1 MGNQSSTSSKS
12 GQIPAASIGS
22 MGPLR
27 KTTTGFRRPMPDE
40 SELERRF
47 NEVLL
52 QMDLPPERAKH
63 LRSFDSSK
71 KWDIICDQEQ
81 VQARDPPSVYL
92 GKIKTYLDPTASKSS
107 KKIKSLG
114 DNTSTQVL
122 RDIEISL
129 RTNNIEWVREF
140 LGPQNHGLN
149 VLIDYLTSRLL
160 VLRHKLEL
168 ERESSNAVQDEDY
181 SFVNGSM
188 SSKKSFL
195 GNMTLKKGSEKSDFD
210 GPRMSKLLRHSTK
223 LKMGETTDDIH
234 VCIMSLRAIMNNK
247 FGFNMVIGHEQA
259 INCIALSLIH
269 KKLRTKALVLEL
281 LAAICLVKGGH
292 DIILK
297 AFDNFK
303 VELGEVSRFQTF
315 MTYFSRPDSFQIDFM
330 VACMQFINI
339 VVHSVEDM
347 NFRVAL
353 QWEFSNLGLED
364 YLGKLRTNESDEL
377 AVQISGNYHTL
388 LRK

>member
-1 MGNQSSTSSKS
+1 M
-12 GQIPAASIGS
+12 
-22 MGPLR
+22 
-27 KTTTGFRRPMPDE
+27 
-40 SELERRF
+40 
-47 NEVLL
+47 
-52 QMDLPPERAKH
+52 
-63 LRSFDSSK
+63 
-71 KWDIICDQEQ
+71 
-81 VQARDPPSVYL
+81 

-259 INCIALSLIH
+259 INCIALSL
-269 KKLRTKALVLEL
+269 
-281 LAAICLVKGGH
+281 
-292 DIILK
+292 
-297 AFDNFK
+297 
-303 VELGEVSRFQTF
+303 VSV
-315 MTYFSRPDSFQIDFM
+315 YF
-330 VACMQFINI
+330 
-339 VVHSVEDM
+339 
-347 NFRVAL
+347 
-353 QWEFSNLGLED
+353 
-364 YLGKLRTNESDEL
+364 
-377 AVQISGNYHTL
+377 
-388 LRK
+388 